1 MDISVADAADL
12 LGISR
17 RHANDL
23 VTTGVLASRKL
34 SGVYL
39 VSSDSVH
46 EYQRRR
52 MPAGRPL
59 SIPVAWAALYEL
71 SGVTPTWLTSRTRS
85 RLHARLR
92 DVSAGVLYRAVGSR
106 SRTWR
111 VHADGAA
118 VQSELVA
125 SGRAAA
131 SVISSDLIEDLRRV
145 DGYLRPSVRFE
156 QLAQRFLLVE
166 DPDGPDVIRENTS
179 PVPLVEP
186 LPAAVAADLA
196 LSLDPREA
204 DAGVTALEEM
214 LHAFR

>member
-1 MDISVADAADL
+1 
-12 LGISR
+12 
-17 RHANDL
+17 
-23 VTTGVLASRKL
+23 
-34 SGVYL
+34 
-39 VSSDSVH
+39 
-46 EYQRRR
+46 
-52 MPAGRPL
+52 
-59 SIPVAWAALYEL
+59 
-71 SGVTPTWLTSRTRS
+71 
-85 RLHARLR
+85 
-92 DVSAGVLYRAVGSR
+92 
-106 SRTWR
+106 
-111 VHADGAA
+111 
-118 VQSELVA
+118 
-125 SGRAAA
+125 
-131 SVISSDLIEDLRRV
+131 VISSDLIEDLRRV